1 MSTTFSHGPTSVR
14 HSPHS
19 CDPTFFPR
27 GRRILSTPLR
37 LPVPLHTLCSGRR
50 KWNGSAGRD
59 GRALQRIAALLFALA
74 AVADRAGTMPL
85 PARLLLLV
93 ILRHAER
100 VAWAFAAN
108 VPLVRA
114 ACRQDCHRGRLILPG
129 VPDAGRTRPGR
140 SRPPGLQS
148 AAARAHRGIGASGAR
163 LSAPDPS
170 PLGGV
175 VGDGHHLRSWRG
187 PAAFP
192 APDTS

>member
-1 MSTTFSHGPTSVR
+1 MEW
-14 HSPHS
+14 
-19 CDPTFFPR
+19 
-27 GRRILSTPLR
+27 
-37 LPVPLHTLCSGRR
+37 
-50 KWNGSAGRD
+50 KAGRD
-59 GRALQRIAALLFALA
+59 GSALQRIAALLFALA

-100 VAWAFAAN
+100 VAWAFAAD

-129 VPDAGRTRPGR
+129 ADGAGEHGP
-140 SRPPGLQS
+140 
-148 AAARAHRGIGASGAR
+148 AEAARLAFSLRLLALIVESGATGVR

-175 VGDGHHLRSWRG
+175 VGDGRHLRSWRG

>member
-1 MSTTFSHGPTSVR
+1 MELVVKEHGRVL
-14 HSPHS
+14 
-19 CDPTFFPR
+19 
-27 GRRILSTPLR
+27 RRIVT
-37 LPVPLHTLCSGRR
+37 
-50 KWNGSAGRD
+50 
-59 GRALQRIAALLFALA
+59 LLFALA

-85 PARLLLLV
+85 PARLLLLA

-114 ACRQDCHRGRLILPG
+114 ACRQDCHWGRLILPG
-129 VPDAGRTRPGR
+129 VPVPGEQG
-140 SRPPGLQS
+140 P
-148 AAARAHRGIGASGAR
+148 AEAARLAFSLRLLALIVESGAVGAR
-163 LSAPDPS
+163 LSAPVPS

-175 VGDGHHLRSWRG
+175 VEDSHHLRSWRG